1 MRWQGRREA
10 QILKIDV
17 ALAAVTSVAE
27 EALVFSVFYLI
38 SWCLLWRGS
47 FRLSGHTDFSGQ
59 SAQRLET
66 QEEQQLASLSK
77 VVLADTETVWGQYF
91 RQMGKTYSEP
101 TMVLYN
107 GVTPTAC
114 CYWSI
119 CNGPILLPSDRKV
132 YLDLSFYNEMK
143 NKLGAAG

>member
-1 MRWQGRREA
+1 M
-10 QILKIDV
+10 D
-17 ALAAVTSVAE
+17 
-27 EALVFSVFYLI
+27 
-38 SWCLLWRGS
+38 
-47 FRLSGHTDFSGQ
+47 LSGLVGTPDFSGQ
-59 SAQRLET
+59 SSQQLET

-114 CYWSI
+114 GTGQSAMVHSTARAIAKFTLIYHSI
-119 CNGPILLPSDRKV
+119 
-132 YLDLSFYNEMK
+132 MK
-143 NKLGAAG
+143 